1 MKLRKRGEKKDL
13 EENRPTLSKSE
24 YVEDGWHV
32 RPPKGYRF
40 EITESNPG
48 RLSFKVEPE

>member
-1 MKLRKRGEKKDL
+1 MKLRKREKKDL
-13 EENRPTLSKSE
+13 EENRPILSKSE

-40 EITESNPG
+40 EMTESNPV
-48 RLSFKVEPE
+48 RLSFKLKPE